1 VPLEPLQLAIALLCC
16 AVGATVQAAAGFG
29 LALIAAPILVL
40 LEPAFVP
47 GPLTA
52 ASLVLTVLV
61 AARDHAA
68 MDLHGIGW
76 AMVGRV
82 FGTAAAAGFLALA
95 TPRVFDLVFGLL
107 VLAGVGLSLAGFHAP
122 PARGSAIVAGGL
134 SGLMGTISAIGGPPM
149 ALLYQRSGAARLRGT
164 LAFVR
169 WSSAC
174 RPSRPSQSCGGRS
187 ADARDAPPGH
197 GTNLGEAGKT
207 GSADGAAPDLQ
218 DSLDGSA
225 LGCPVRFRVRRN
237 DLMSDLLSSATL
249 LSDRVGPEL
258 VLSTHKDI
266 VSTVGN

>member
-107 VLAGVGLSLAGFHAP
+107 VLAGV
-122 PARGSAIVAGGL
+122 RGSAIVAGGL

-164 LAFVR
+164 LAGFFLLGSSLSLVALAFV
-169 WSSAC
+169 
-174 RPSRPSQSCGGRS
+174 GRFGAEEWRLS
-187 ADARDAPPGH
+187 LWLTTPMVVGFVA
-197 GTNLGEAGKT
+197 
-207 GSADGAAPDLQ
+207 AAPLRRWMDA
-218 DSLDGSA
+218 S
-225 LGCPVRFRVRRN
+225 RVRP
-237 DLMSDLLSSATL
+237 LVLGLSSVSA
-249 LSDRVGPEL
+249 VA
-258 VLSTHKDI
+258 VLWRAI
-266 VSTVGN
+266 G

>member
-164 LAFVR
+164 LAGFFLLGSSLSLVALAFV
-169 WSSAC
+169 
-174 RPSRPSQSCGGRS
+174 GRFGAEEWRLS
-187 ADARDAPPGH
+187 LWLTTPMVVGFVA
-197 GTNLGEAGKT
+197 
-207 GSADGAAPDLQ
+207 AAPLRRWMDA
-218 DSLDGSA
+218 S
-225 LGCPVRFRVRRN
+225 RVRP
-237 DLMSDLLSSATL
+237 LVLGLSSVSA
-249 LSDRVGPEL
+249 VA
-258 VLSTHKDI
+258 VLWRAI
-266 VSTVGN
+266 G